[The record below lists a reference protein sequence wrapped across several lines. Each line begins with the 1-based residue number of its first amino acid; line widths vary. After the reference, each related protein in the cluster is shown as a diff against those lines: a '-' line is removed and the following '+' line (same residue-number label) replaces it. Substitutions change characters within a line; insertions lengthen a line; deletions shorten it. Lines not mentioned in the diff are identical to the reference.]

1 MNYSNHKFQ
10 DSIPPRDLFP
20 ITRESIYFNHAA
32 TGPLSLPARRAIE
45 ECMDVYARQA
55 EFTIDAY
62 FRRVNTARSNV
73 AKLIGAEQEEIT
85 FTHNT
90 SEGLYIAL
98 INVPLRAGDK
108 ILVMDEVFPA
118 ARYVVDYNIPHIE
131 KQYIPFLG
139 RDPIEVIKANLDKRV
154 KVVLVDS
161 VQFFSGEAIDVKG
174 LSYFLKENNI
184 YFIVDGIQAIGAMD
198 FSVRETEI
206 DFLACGAAKWLFG
219 PSGAGFLYINKHR
232 FNDVKRL
239 HTGWLG
245 ANWTSFECYDT
256 LPHLFNDARMF
267 EQGTRNIIGISAF
280 SENIKLLLEFGLEN
294 VSQKIGKLRTEL
306 RKIFEE
312 LDYEII
318 TPMNALQSGIVTIR
332 PKDDPKQLFE
342 RLSHENIAISLRSN
356 CLRFSP
362 HFYNTL
368 EEVEQIFRI
377 LKQ

>member
-1 MNYSNHKFQ
+1 MNTSNLKFQ
-10 DSIPPRDLFP
+10 DLTPIRELFP
-20 ITRESIYFNHAA
+20 ITKELVYFNHAA

-45 ECMDVYARQA
+45 ECTDVYTRQA

-62 FRRVNTARSNV
+62 LRRLNAARINV
-73 AKLIGAEQEEIT
+73 AKLIGAEPEEIT

-98 INVPLRAGDK
+98 INVPLKAGDK

-118 ARYVVDYNIPHIE
+118 ARYVVDYNMPHIE
-131 KQYIPFLG
+131 KQYIPFSG
-139 RDPIEVIKANLDKRV
+139 RDPIEVVKANLDKKI
-154 KVVLVDS
+154 KVVLVDF
-161 VQFFSGEAIDVKG
+161 VQFFNGEAIDVKRLG
-174 LSYFLKENNI
+174 SFLKENNI
-184 YFIVDGIQAIGAMD
+184 YLIVDGIQAIGALNFNVQD
-198 FSVRETEI
+198 SDI

-219 PSGAGFLYINKHR
+219 PSGAGFLYVNKHR
-232 FNDVKRL
+232 FNDIKRL

-245 ANWTSFECYDT
+245 ANWTSFERFDA
-256 LPHLFNDARMF
+256 LPYLFNDARMF

-280 SENIKLLLEFGLEN
+280 SENIKLLLEYKLEN
-294 VSQKIGKLRTEL
+294 VVQQIGRLRTEL
-306 RKIFEE
+306 RKIFKE

-318 TPMNALQSGIVTIR
+318 TPMNALQSGIITVR
-332 PKDDPKQLFE
+332 PQDDPKQLFD
-342 RLSHENIAISLRSN
+342 RLTHKKIAISFRNN

-368 EEVEQIFRI
+368 EEVEHIFRI